1 MSDPISLPS
10 QSEISGFFAVARAI
24 IARNRELILQRQQ
37 SGFSIAIKSDL
48 SEVTEVDHAVEEAV
62 RNELAQHFPDHGIIG
77 EEFAPTNLTADFQW
91 YIDPID
97 GTQNFARQIPTFG
110 SILALHYKGRPI
122 VGCVDHPMLGQS
134 YSAAYGEGA
143 WCNGRKLSLA
153 DLGPGASLEY
163 ELVTLSSPAQFVRTN
178 EMHRVE
184 RFLKNHTNVRIYG
197 DCFSQTCAISGKTGA
212 AVHFNVKAWDVAAA
226 RILVEEAGGKC
237 LTRVVEESER
247 GGPYWRMVLGKPRV
261 VDYLSKWFLEEI

>member
-1 MSDPISLPS
+1 MSDAITLPS
-10 QSEISGFFAVARAI
+10 TDEILNYLTVARAI
-24 IARNRELILQRQQ
+24 VASNRELILQRQQ
-37 SGFSIAIKSDL
+37 RGFSIAIKSDL
-48 SEVTEVDHAVEEAV
+48 SEVTEVDHAVEESV
-62 RNELAQHFPDHGIIG
+62 RRELAQHFPDHGIIG
-77 EEFAPTNLTADFQW
+77 EEYAPTNPGADFQW

-122 VGCVDHPMLGQS
+122 VGCVDHPMLGHS
-134 YSAAYGEGA
+134 YSAAYGHGA
-143 WCNGRKLSLA
+143 WRNGSKLSLA
-153 DLGPGASLEY
+153 DLAPDASLEY

-178 EMHRVE
+178 EIHRVE

-237 LTRVVEESER
+237 VTKVVAEPER